1 MQNAKQVRQ
10 DLITGTENLMRRQ
23 DRERYK
29 TEADLDKVVVDT
41 TAAKDILVTPK
52 WDKFENN
59 HFAMRR
65 RLVYIFLKVS
75 STLICRIRA
84 GKRLTKMKAWIQ
96 ANNIRNREDMR
107 IKVQEDFKRAQN
119 SRQSTEDD
127 GEDNIFKIKYI
138 FKFGDICI
146 KDAMMKLPLMYEA
159 NMSSFLEKIEANPPT
174 NFDDMVPFEALEQ
187 LEFES
192 EFYKECA
199 IPQMSLYDPPFR
211 DQRKKPG
218 CDYESVIRSR
228 AGEPDLEK
236 IQKAAHEQME
246 MLKQDKKDIVSGAI
260 VKMPQSFLKPFDYS
274 TELLLRPE

>member
-1 MQNAKQVRQ
+1 M
-10 DLITGTENLMRRQ
+10 
-23 DRERYK
+23 
-29 TEADLDKVVVDT
+29 
-41 TAAKDILVTPK
+41 
-52 WDKFENN
+52 KF
-59 HFAMRR
+59 
-65 RLVYIFLKVS
+65 
-75 STLICRIRA
+75 
-84 GKRLTKMKAWIQ
+84 WIQ
-96 ANNIRNREDMR
+96 GNNIRNREDMR

-119 SRQSTEDD
+119 SRQITEED
-127 GEDNIFKIKYI
+127 GEDSIFKVKFV
-138 FKFGDICI
+138 FKLGDICI

-159 NMSSFLEKIEANPPT
+159 SMSSFLEKVEANPPS
-174 NFDDMVPFEALEQ
+174 NFDDMVPFETLEQ

-218 CDYESVIRSR
+218 CDYESIVRSR

-260 VKMPQSFLKPFDYS
+260 VKMPQTFLKPFDYS
-274 TELLLRPE
+274 